1 VVAHCR
7 TMNNEN
13 KKMTDTRQLLRFLL
27 PSVLG
32 VFFFLM
38 PVRYEDGWT
47 IPMGVLSALLTE
59 QVGQYMPLVV
69 MLIVIISAVLTC
81 WYSLIKRPPPE
92 GYTGLRRIFYVTR
105 SWLFLRLLG
114 MVFTV
119 LIFFQLGPEFIW
131 AEATGHVVLYDLA
144 TAIVTIF
151 IFASLLL
158 PLLTDFGL
166 MELIGTLFRN
176 LFQKLFRLP
185 GRSCVDAVASWM
197 AASSVGV
204 MITSLQYDRGYY
216 SGREAAVIATNF
228 SVVSLPFCLIVAQFA
243 GLGHMFFQY
252 YLTVTAAGLIAAMI
266 MPRIPPLSRKA
277 DEYSDAGKQIEEEV
291 SEGEGRFRAGLRK
304 AIRKAQTAPGPK
316 AYLRSSIEVLFD
328 IWFGLMAPLMVI
340 ATIGLILVEYT
351 EVLTWLSYPLIPL
364 LELLRLPEA
373 AAAAPALL
381 VGFAEMFLPAVLA
394 KSIESELTRFVV
406 ISVSITQLIFMSEV
420 GVLILKTKIPL
431 NFLDLIVVFLLRT
444 LITLP
449 IIAAI
454 AHWVVF

>member
-1 VVAHCR
+1 
-7 TMNNEN
+7 MNNEN